1 MHQAPAESD
10 PLSNQDAE
18 RAAKQAR
25 LYQFLE
31 DEMEAAALL
40 GILRSYV
47 RNAGLATGQATQEVA
62 YEVLS
67 DVMVEALPRL
77 DRFDPARS
85 PRAWLLGFAVNII
98 KRHRDRAGRS
108 AREVSTREAVGPTE
122 RELNDDE
129 LWDRLVSLHDTDLSV
144 DVAANESAVAM
155 LMLVGEED
163 RRILH
168 LAVLHSMDGAA
179 LGQALGIKPATARVR
194 LHRALDRLRE
204 AWRTHREGSMQ

>member
-1 MHQAPAESD
+1 MHQGPAESD
-10 PLSNQDAE
+10 QPSGPDAD
-18 RAAKQAR
+18 RAAKQER

-31 DEMEAAALL
+31 DEKEASALL

-47 RNAGLATGQATQEVA
+47 RNAGLATGQAVQDVA

-85 PRAWLLGFAVNII
+85 PRAWLLGFAINII
-98 KRHRDRAGRS
+98 KRRKARAGQA
-108 AREVSTREAVGPTE
+108 AREVPMREAAGPAE
-122 RELNDDE
+122 RELSDDE
-129 LWDRLVSLHDTDLSV
+129 IFDRLAAIRDTDLSA
-144 DVAANESAVAM
+144 DVAANESAATL

-168 LAVLHSMDGAA
+168 LAVLAGMDGAA
-179 LGQALGIKPATARVR
+179 LGRALGVKPATARVR

-204 AWRTHREGSMQ
+204 AWRTHMEGSR